1 MEPTTLDIK
10 SLMNTDKIKNEDNEL
25 LDDIDDLMK
34 DDIMNNYNK
43 DDNNNDDVN
52 NDNNDNDDINDINNI
67 NDINDIN
74 DDVEENKE
82 QQSDPSE
89 INPNDFKEILD
100 NGEFDNLSPQQ
111 QRIIKYDLLMKLA
124 DLVKTNGIQI
134 TTDYNMNSN
143 YYDIKR
149 EYDYHV
155 RVRGKKRTISTIYS
169 GIICAAKGL
178 EFLNNKFDP
187 FGLNINGFTL
197 NLESSREE
205 LLDVLMELY
214 DKYLSTQGKEISPEM
229 QLVFIFIKAL
239 VMTMVTNTATSY
251 ISSLFDKPAFNKNEI
266 KQKLNNQNQVNN
278 PPNPI
283 FNRSSNV
290 MEEFKKEAELRDIK
304 LSPMPDIE

>member
-43 DDNNNDDVN
+43 DDNNDDDVN
-52 NDNNDNDDINDINNI
+52 NDNNDNNDND
-67 NDINDIN
+67 DINDIN

-266 KQKLNNQNQVNN
+266 KQKLQK
-278 PPNPI
+278 
-283 FNRSSNV
+283 
-290 MEEFKKEAELRDIK
+290 EFDEL
-304 LSPMPDIE
+304 

>member
-43 DDNNNDDVN
+43 DDNNDDDVN
-52 NDNNDNDDINDINNI
+52 NVNNDND
-67 NDINDIN
+67 DINDIN
-74 DDVEENKE
+74 DDVEENTKE

-266 KQKLNNQNQVNN
+266 KQKLNNQNQVNQ
-278 PPNPI
+278 PNPI

>member
-43 DDNNNDDVN
+43 DDNNDDDVN
-52 NDNNDNDDINDINNI
+52 NDNNDNDDINDVNN
-67 NDINDIN
+67 
-74 DDVEENKE
+74 DVEENKD

-266 KQKLNNQNQVNN
+266 KQKLNNQNQVNQ
-278 PPNPI
+278 PNPI
-283 FNRSSNV
+283 FNRSTNV

>member
-43 DDNNNDDVN
+43 DDNNDDDVN
-52 NDNNDNDDINDINNI
+52 NDNNDNDDINDIN
-67 NDINDIN
+67 
-74 DDVEENKE
+74 DDVEENKD

-214 DKYLSTQGKEISPEM
+214 DKYLSTQVKEISPEM

-266 KQKLNNQNQVNN
+266 KQKLNNQNQVNQ
-278 PPNPI
+278 PNPI

>member
-10 SLMNTDKIKNEDNEL
+10 SLMNTDKIKDEDNEL
-25 LDDIDDLMK
+25 LEDIDDLMK

-43 DDNNNDDVN
+43 DDNNDNEVN
-52 NDNNDNDDINDINNI
+52 NDNDINNDS
-67 NDINDIN
+67 NE
-74 DDVEENKE
+74 EENIEE

-239 VMTMVTNTATSY
+239 IMTMVTNTATSY

-278 PPNPI
+278 QPNPL

-304 LSPMPDIE
+304 LSPMPNID

>member
-10 SLMNTDKIKNEDNEL
+10 SLMNTDKIKDEDNEL
-25 LDDIDDLMK
+25 LEDIDDLMK

-43 DDNNNDDVN
+43 DDNNDNEV
-52 NDNNDNDDINDINNI
+52 NDN

-74 DDVEENKE
+74 EEENIEE
-82 QQSDPSE
+82 QQTDPSE

-205 LLDVLMELY
+205 LLDVLTELY

-266 KQKLNNQNQVNN
+266 KQKLNQAQTNNQ
-278 PPNPI
+278 PTPL

-304 LSPMPDIE
+304 LSPMPNID

>member
-25 LDDIDDLMK
+25 LEDIDDLMK

-43 DDNNNDDVN
+43 DDNNDDDVN
-52 NDNNDNDDINDINNI
+52 NVNNDND
-67 NDINDIN
+67 DINDIN

-266 KQKLNNQNQVNN
+266 KQKLNNQNQVNQ
-278 PPNPI
+278 PNPI

>member
-43 DDNNNDDVN
+43 DDNNDDDVN
-52 NDNNDNDDINDINNI
+52 NDNNDIDDIND
-67 NDINDIN
+67 DL
-74 DDVEENKE
+74 EENKD

-155 RVRGKKRTISTIYS
+155 RVRGKKRAISTMYS

-266 KQKLNNQNQVNN
+266 KQKLNNQTQVNQ
-278 PPNPI
+278 PNPI

>member
-43 DDNNNDDVN
+43 DDNNDDDVN
-52 NDNNDNDDINDINNI
+52 NDNND
-67 NDINDIN
+67 DINDIN

-155 RVRGKKRTISTIYS
+155 RVGGKKRTSSTIYS
-169 GIICAAKGL
+169 GII
-178 EFLNNKFDP
+178 
-187 FGLNINGFTL
+187 
-197 NLESSREE
+197 
-205 LLDVLMELY
+205 
-214 DKYLSTQGKEISPEM
+214 
-229 QLVFIFIKAL
+229 
-239 VMTMVTNTATSY
+239 
-251 ISSLFDKPAFNKNEI
+251 
-266 KQKLNNQNQVNN
+266 
-278 PPNPI
+278 
-283 FNRSSNV
+283 
-290 MEEFKKEAELRDIK
+290 
-304 LSPMPDIE
+304 

>member
-43 DDNNNDDVN
+43 DDNNDDDVN
-52 NDNNDNDDINDINNI
+52 NDID
-67 NDINDIN
+67 DINDIN

-155 RVRGKKRTISTIYS
+155 RVRGKKRAISTMYS

-266 KQKLNNQNQVNN
+266 KQKLNNQNQVNQ
-278 PPNPI
+278 PNPI

>member
-43 DDNNNDDVN
+43 DDNNDDDVN
-52 NDNNDNDDINDINNI
+52 NDNDDND
-67 NDINDIN
+67 DINDIN

-266 KQKLNNQNQVNN
+266 KQKLNNQNQVNQ
-278 PPNPI
+278 PNPI
-283 FNRSSNV
+283 FNRSTNV

>member
-43 DDNNNDDVN
+43 DDNNDDDVN
-52 NDNNDNDDINDINNI
+52 NDNNDNDDINDIN
-67 NDINDIN
+67 
-74 DDVEENKE
+74 DDVEENKD

-266 KQKLNNQNQVNN
+266 KQKLNNQNQVNQ
-278 PPNPI
+278 PNPI
-283 FNRSSNV
+283 FNRSTNV

>member
-43 DDNNNDDVN
+43 DDNNDDDVN
-52 NDNNDNDDINDINNI
+52 NDNNDND
-67 NDINDIN
+67 DINDIN

-266 KQKLNNQNQVNN
+266 KQKLNNQNQVNQ
-278 PPNPI
+278 PNPI
-283 FNRSSNV
+283 FNRSTNV

>member
-25 LDDIDDLMK
+25 LEDIDDLMK

-43 DDNNNDDVN
+43 DDNNDDDVN
-52 NDNNDNDDINDINNI
+52 NDNNDND
-67 NDINDIN
+67 DINDIN

-266 KQKLNNQNQVNN
+266 KQKLNNQNQVNQ
-278 PPNPI
+278 PNPI

-290 MEEFKKEAELRDIK
+290 MEEFKKEAEIRDIK

>member
-10 SLMNTDKIKNEDNEL
+10 SLMNTDKIKDEDNEL
-25 LDDIDDLMK
+25 LEDIDDLMK

-43 DDNNNDDVN
+43 DDNNDNEV
-52 NDNNDNDDINDINNI
+52 NDN

-74 DDVEENKE
+74 EEENIEE
-82 QQSDPSE
+82 QQTDPSE

-205 LLDVLMELY
+205 LLDVLTELY

-266 KQKLNNQNQVNN
+266 KQKLNQANQSANQ
-278 PPNPI
+278 PNPL

-304 LSPMPDIE
+304 LSPMPNID

>member
-43 DDNNNDDVN
+43 DDNNDDDVN
-52 NDNNDNDDINDINNI
+52 NDNNDNDGVN
-67 NDINDIN
+67 N
-74 DDVEENKE
+74 DDAEENIEE

-266 KQKLNNQNQVNN
+266 KQKLNNQNQVNQ
-278 PPNPI
+278 PNPI

>member
-25 LDDIDDLMK
+25 LEDIDDLMK

-52 NDNNDNDDINDINNI
+52 NDNNDNDDI

>member
-43 DDNNNDDVN
+43 DDNNDDDV
-52 NDNNDNDDINDINNI
+52 NNDNDDINDIN
-67 NDINDIN
+67 
-74 DDVEENKE
+74 DDTEENTKE
-82 QQSDPSE
+82 QQSDSSE

-266 KQKLNNQNQVNN
+266 KQKLNNQNQVNQ
-278 PPNPI
+278 PNPL

>member
-43 DDNNNDDVN
+43 DDNNDDDVN
-52 NDNNDNDDINDINNI
+52 NDNNDID
-67 NDINDIN
+67 DIN

-266 KQKLNNQNQVNN
+266 KQKLNNQNQVNQ
-278 PPNPI
+278 PNPI

>member
-10 SLMNTDKIKNEDNEL
+10 SLMNTDKIKDEDNEL
-25 LDDIDDLMK
+25 LEDIDDLMK

-43 DDNNNDDVN
+43 DDNNDNEV
-52 NDNNDNDDINDINNI
+52 NDN

-74 DDVEENKE
+74 EEENIEE
-82 QQSDPSE
+82 QQTDPSE

-205 LLDVLMELY
+205 LLDVLTELY

-251 ISSLFDKPAFNKNEI
+251 ISSLFDKPVFNKNEI
-266 KQKLNNQNQVNN
+266 KQKLNQANQSANQ
-278 PPNPI
+278 PNPL

-304 LSPMPDIE
+304 LSPMPNID

>member
-10 SLMNTDKIKNEDNEL
+10 SLMNTDKIKDEDNEL
-25 LDDIDDLMK
+25 LEDIDDLMK

-43 DDNNNDDVN
+43 DDNNDNEVN
-52 NDNNDNDDINDINNI
+52 NDNDINNDINE
-67 NDINDIN
+67 
-74 DDVEENKE
+74 EENIEE

-278 PPNPI
+278 QPNPL

>member
-43 DDNNNDDVN
+43 DDNN
-52 NDNNDNDDINDINNI
+52 DND
-67 NDINDIN
+67 DINDIN

-266 KQKLNNQNQVNN
+266 KQKLNNQNQVNQ
-278 PPNPI
+278 PNPI
-283 FNRSSNV
+283 FNRSTNV

>member
-10 SLMNTDKIKNEDNEL
+10 SLMNTDKIKDEDNEL
-25 LDDIDDLMK
+25 LEDIDDLMK

-43 DDNNNDDVN
+43 DDNNDNEV
-52 NDNNDNDDINDINNI
+52 NDN

-74 DDVEENKE
+74 EEENIEE
-82 QQSDPSE
+82 QQTDPSE

-205 LLDVLMELY
+205 LLDVLTELY

-266 KQKLNNQNQVNN
+266 KQKLNQAQANNQ
-278 PPNPI
+278 PNPL

-304 LSPMPDIE
+304 LSQMPNID

>member
-10 SLMNTDKIKNEDNEL
+10 SLMNTDKIKDEDNEL

-43 DDNNNDDVN
+43 DDNNDDDV
-52 NDNNDNDDINDINNI
+52 NNDNDDINDIN
-67 NDINDIN
+67 
-74 DDVEENKE
+74 DDAEENKD

-278 PPNPI
+278 QPNPI

>member
-43 DDNNNDDVN
+43 DDNNDNDV
-52 NDNNDNDDINDINNI
+52 NNDNDDIG
-67 NDINDIN
+67 DINDIN
-74 DDVEENKE
+74 DDVEENKD

-266 KQKLNNQNQVNN
+266 KQKLNNQNQVNQ
-278 PPNPI
+278 PNPI
-283 FNRSSNV
+283 FNRSTNV

>member
-43 DDNNNDDVN
+43 DDNNDDDVN
-52 NDNNDNDDINDINNI
+52 NDNNDNDDINDIN
-67 NDINDIN
+67 
-74 DDVEENKE
+74 DDVEENKD

-155 RVRGKKRTISTIYS
+155 RVRGKKRAISTMYS

-266 KQKLNNQNQVNN
+266 KQKLNNQNQVNQ
-278 PPNPI
+278 PNPI

>member
-10 SLMNTDKIKNEDNEL
+10 SLMNTDKIKDEDNEL
-25 LDDIDDLMK
+25 LEDIDDLMK

-43 DDNNNDDVN
+43 DDNNDNEV
-52 NDNNDNDDINDINNI
+52 NDN

-74 DDVEENKE
+74 EEENIEE
-82 QQSDPSE
+82 QQTDPSE

-205 LLDVLMELY
+205 LLDVLTELY

-266 KQKLNNQNQVNN
+266 KQKLNQAQANNQ
-278 PPNPI
+278 PNPL

-304 LSPMPDIE
+304 LSPMPNID

>member
-10 SLMNTDKIKNEDNEL
+10 SLMNTDKIKDEDNEL
-25 LDDIDDLMK
+25 LEDIDDLMK

-43 DDNNNDDVN
+43 DDNNDNEV
-52 NDNNDNDDINDINNI
+52 NDN

-74 DDVEENKE
+74 EEENIEE
-82 QQSDPSE
+82 QQTDPSE

-205 LLDVLMELY
+205 LLDVLTELY

-266 KQKLNNQNQVNN
+266 KQKLNQNQTNN
-278 PPNPI
+278 QPTPL

-304 LSPMPDIE
+304 LSPMPNID

>member
-43 DDNNNDDVN
+43 DDNNDDDVN
-52 NDNNDNDDINDINNI
+52 NDNNDID
-67 NDINDIN
+67 DIN

-155 RVRGKKRTISTIYS
+155 RVRGKKRAISTMYS

-266 KQKLNNQNQVNN
+266 KQKLNNQNQVNQ
-278 PPNPI
+278 PNPI
-283 FNRSSNV
+283 FNRSTNV

>member
-43 DDNNNDDVN
+43 DDNNDDDV
-52 NDNNDNDDINDINNI
+52 NNDNDDINDIN
-67 NDINDIN
+67 
-74 DDVEENKE
+74 DDTEENTKE

-239 VMTMVTNTATSY
+239 IMTMVTNTATSY
-251 ISSLFDKPAFNKNEI
+251 ISSLFDKPTFNKNEI
-266 KQKLNNQNQVNN
+266 KQKLNNQNQVNQ
-278 PPNPI
+278 PNPI

>member
-1 MEPTTLDIK
+1 
-10 SLMNTDKIKNEDNEL
+10 
-25 LDDIDDLMK
+25 MK

-43 DDNNNDDVN
+43 DDNNDDDVN
-52 NDNNDNDDINDINNI
+52 NDNNDND
-67 NDINDIN
+67 DINDIN

-266 KQKLNNQNQVNN
+266 KQKLNNQNQVNQ
-278 PPNPI
+278 PNPI

>member
-43 DDNNNDDVN
+43 DDNNDDDDN
-52 NDNNDNDDINDINNI
+52 NDNNDNDGVN
-67 NDINDIN
+67 N
-74 DDVEENKE
+74 DDAEENIEE
-82 QQSDPSE
+82 QQSNPSE

-155 RVRGKKRTISTIYS
+155 RVRGKKRAISTMYS

-266 KQKLNNQNQVNN
+266 KQKLNNQNQVNQ
-278 PPNPI
+278 PNPI
-283 FNRSSNV
+283 FNRSTNV

>member
-43 DDNNNDDVN
+43 DDNNDDDVN
-52 NDNNDNDDINDINNI
+52 NDNNDNDDINDIN
-67 NDINDIN
+67 
-74 DDVEENKE
+74 DDVEENTKE

-266 KQKLNNQNQVNN
+266 KQKLNNQNQVNQ
-278 PPNPI
+278 PNPI
-283 FNRSSNV
+283 FNRSTNV

>member
-43 DDNNNDDVN
+43 DDNNDDDVN
-52 NDNNDNDDINDINNI
+52 NDNNDNDGVN
-67 NDINDIN
+67 N
-74 DDVEENKE
+74 DDAEENIEE

-155 RVRGKKRTISTIYS
+155 RVRGKKRAISTMYS

-266 KQKLNNQNQVNN
+266 KQKLNNQNQVNQ
-278 PPNPI
+278 PNPI
-283 FNRSSNV
+283 FNRSTNV

>member
-43 DDNNNDDVN
+43 DDNNDDDVN
-52 NDNNDNDDINDINNI
+52 NDNNDNDDINDIN
-67 NDINDIN
+67 
-74 DDVEENKE
+74 DDVEENKD

-155 RVRGKKRTISTIYS
+155 RVRGKKRTISTMYS

-266 KQKLNNQNQVNN
+266 KQKLNNQNQVNQ
-278 PPNPI
+278 PNPI

>member
-43 DDNNNDDVN
+43 DDNNDDDVN
-52 NDNNDNDDINDINNI
+52 NDNNDNDGVN
-67 NDINDIN
+67 N
-74 DDVEENKE
+74 DDAEENIEE
-82 QQSDPSE
+82 QQSD
-89 INPNDFKEILD
+89 PNDFKEILD

-266 KQKLNNQNQVNN
+266 KQKLNNQNQVNQ
-278 PPNPI
+278 PNPI
-283 FNRSSNV
+283 FNRSTNV

>member
-25 LDDIDDLMK
+25 LDDIADLMK

-43 DDNNNDDVN
+43 DDNNDDDVN
-52 NDNNDNDDINDINNI
+52 NDNNDND
-67 NDINDIN
+67 DINDIN

-266 KQKLNNQNQVNN
+266 KQKLNNQNQVNQ
-278 PPNPI
+278 PNPI
-283 FNRSSNV
+283 FNRSTNV

>member
-10 SLMNTDKIKNEDNEL
+10 SLMNTDKIKDEDNEL
-25 LDDIDDLMK
+25 LEDIDDLMK

-43 DDNNNDDVN
+43 DDNNDNEVN
-52 NDNNDNDDINDINNI
+52 NDNDINNDINE
-67 NDINDIN
+67 
-74 DDVEENKE
+74 EENIEE

-266 KQKLNNQNQVNN
+266 KQKLNNQNQVNQ
-278 PPNPI
+278 PNPI

>member
-25 LDDIDDLMK
+25 LEDIDDLMK

-43 DDNNNDDVN
+43 DDNNNNDVN
-52 NDNNDNDDINDINNI
+52 NDNNDNDDINDIN
-67 NDINDIN
+67 
-74 DDVEENKE
+74 DDVEENKD

-266 KQKLNNQNQVNN
+266 KQKLNNQNQVNQ
-278 PPNPI
+278 PNPI